1 MLLYEVTASV
11 SRVKRGLIIVL
22 PSLYITKTDSRG
34 KMIFRDCSFGKTR
47 FSIAE
52 ITIWSDLGSRHK
64 LQMQNFVH
72 DHSPPSNLTP
82 WPVYLIN
89 NTDIH
94 IDTHTHHLPLSI
106 HAFFSLVI
114 PSKSVLLNPVLSLT
128 QQ

>member
-1 MLLYEVTASV
+1 MLLYEVTASM

-34 KMIFRDCSFGKTR
+34 KIIFRDCSFGKTR

-89 NTDIH
+89 NIDIH
-94 IDTHTHHLPLSI
+94 IDTHTTCPFLYMP
-106 HAFFSLVI
+106 FFSLVI